1 MLTDIR
7 DIIIIIGISSSFL
20 LLLISTILV
29 IKTFLKIRKLT
40 KFIED
45 SLAEISDIRNKVKN
59 TIPKPL
65 SSMLDGAITI
75 KTILDKV
82 FIKNRKEK
90 KKKEKKNGKWQWH

>member
-40 KFIED
+40 RFIEN
-45 SLAEISDIRNKVKN
+45 SLEEISDIRNKVKN
-59 TIPKPL
+59 TIPKPV
-65 SSMLDGAITI
+65 SSMIDGAITI
-75 KTILDKV
+75 KTVLDKV
-82 FIKNRKEK
+82 FNKN
-90 KKKEKKNGKWQWH
+90 KKERKGKENKNGKW

>member
-7 DIIIIIGISSSFL
+7 DIIIIFGISSSFL

-40 KFIED
+40 KFIEE
-45 SLAEISDIRNKVKN
+45 SLSEISDLRNKVKN
-59 TIPKPL
+59 TIPKPV

-90 KKKEKKNGKWQWH
+90 KKKEKKNGK